1 MTQVLIAAQ
10 SRDTS
15 ELDTWFEEEAPSLAC
30 DTPDGTPLAAL
41 ELPSL
46 GTE

>member
-1 MTQVLIAAQ
+1 MTQVLMARF
-10 SRDTS
+10 RDTS
-15 ELDTWFEEEAPSLAC
+15 ELDTWFEGEVAPPAG
-30 DTPDGTPLAAL
+30 DAPDGTPLAAL